1 METKEKSVHDSQD
14 DFLPPRILS
23 EEEIR
28 LYLKGDR
35 REIDRI
41 ILLSLNRLAANLIPH
56 TRREEER
63 ILEQERVIKSLGGEA
78 AMAKRAKYVDSLIV
92 QAEAKTRMMEKV
104 AQSSA
109 LWILLP
115 FLGFVASA
123 LWDAVVKAIKIKI
136 GG

>member
-1 METKEKSVHDSQD
+1 MRDEEEDARSTSD
-14 DFLPPRILS
+14 DALPPRVLS
-23 EEEIR
+23 EDEIR

-35 REIDRI
+35 REIDRL

-63 ILEQERVIKSLGGEA
+63 IVEQDRMIKSLGGED
-78 AMAKRAKYVDSLIV
+78 AMAKRAKYVDTLIL
-92 QAEAKTRMMEKV
+92 QGEAKTRMMEKV

-115 FLGFVASA
+115 FLGFLASS
-123 LWDAVVKAIKIKI
+123 LWDSVVRAVKIKL